1 MIILMKLGA
10 TQSQVDHVCSAI
22 RGKGHEPLVLPGE
35 DRLAIG
41 IPDALGA
48 DEKVDIAGL
57 ISQLD
62 GVSLVTQ
69 TSRPYKLAS
78 LEFHPSQTI
87 VRAGA
92 ATFGGG
98 TFTVAA
104 GPCSIE
110 SLPQLRQAAHEVQK
124 SGARALR
131 GGAYKPRTSPYA
143 FQGLQEE
150 GLKIMKEVGEQTG
163 LATVSEVMSVE
174 QVGVAA
180 ECVDMLQIGA
190 RSMQNYPLLVAAG
203 KSGKPVM
210 LKRGPSA
217 TIDEFLLAAEYIL
230 AQGNPNVV
238 LCERGVVPIDR
249 SYTRNTLDLSA
260 VPVLKEHSHLP
271 VVVDPSHG
279 TGVARYVH
287 SMALASLAAGADGL
301 LIEMHPDPKH
311 ALSDGAQSLD
321 PTAFEKLMR
330 DLQSLAAH
338 LGRPMPRLG
347 KEK

>member
-41 IPDALGA
+41 IPDALTA

-62 GVSLVTQ
+62 GVSMVTQ

-78 LEFHPSQTI
+78 LEFHPNETV
-87 VRAGA
+87 VRAGP

-98 TFTVAA
+98 CFTVVA

-110 SLPQLRQAAHEVQK
+110 SLPQLRLAAREARN

-131 GGAYKPRTSPYA
+131 GGAFKPRTSPYA

-150 GLKIMKEVGEQTG
+150 GLRIMKEVGEETG
-163 LATVSEVMSVE
+163 LATVTEVMSVE
-174 QVGVAA
+174 QVAFAA

-203 KSGKPVM
+203 KADKPVL

-217 TIDEFLLAAEYIL
+217 TIDEFLLAAEYVL
-230 AQGNPNVV
+230 SQGNPNVV

-249 SYTRNTLDLSA
+249 SYTRNTLDLTA
-260 VPVLKEHSHLP
+260 VPVLKEHTHLP

-279 TGVARYVH
+279 TGVARYVP
-287 SMALASLAAGADGL
+287 SMAMASLAAGADGL
-301 LIEMHPDPKH
+301 MIEMHPEPKN

-321 PTAFEKLMR
+321 PAAFERLMR
-330 DLQSLAAH
+330 DLRALATH
-338 LGRPMPRLG
+338 LGREMA
-347 KEK
+347 